1 MSRRHVVEDAS
12 HDCVGEVLDSFGVGV
27 EGRIGGENGCSGE
40 EEKLHVFYLNEVQWS
55 FARDED
61 ELFLLL
67 KHDVRGA
74 EKDIFA
80 IAVSDAAI
88 VPILHGIT
96 AMASQALEPLAK
108 GAFMLLMLWVIT
120 PAGIFK
126 PSGHSWA
133 MTAWA

>member
-1 MSRRHVVEDAS
+1 MSTI
-12 HDCVGEVLDSFGVGV
+12 LDSFGVGV
-27 EGRIGGENGCSGE
+27 EGRVGGENGRSGE
-40 EEKLHVFYLNEVQWS
+40 EEKLDIFYLNEVEWS
-55 FARDED
+55 FARNQDQFFRSLE
-61 ELFLLL
+61 
-67 KHDVRGA
+67 HDVRGA

-80 IAVSDAAI
+80 IAVSDAAHR
-88 VPILHGIT
+88 PHAARND

-120 PAGIFK
+120 PEGTFN